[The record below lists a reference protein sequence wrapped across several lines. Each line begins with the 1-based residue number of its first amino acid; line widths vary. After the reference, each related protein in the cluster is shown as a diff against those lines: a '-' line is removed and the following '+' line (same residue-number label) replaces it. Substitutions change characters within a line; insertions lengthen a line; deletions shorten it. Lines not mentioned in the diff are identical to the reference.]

1 MLKLNHL
8 SLDADYYYIHFENSY
23 VATPVANSFTY
34 NTTPPSNST
43 GFEAEGNVALTHG
56 LSVFLNGT
64 VASAKYVSTA
74 TTPSLWVAG
83 APHDTETEG
92 ITYQNKIGDLGF
104 FIKRVGTQWN
114 DNMDASGY
122 LPHQAIPIDPFS
134 VANLFLNY
142 TLRNGSTFD
151 QSKVRLSFNNLFNNN
166 NATTAANTGAVAVPF
181 TPNGG
186 DQLTLVPGRSV
197 MVTFQMGF
205 GPNGR

>member
-1 MLKLNHL
+1 M
-8 SLDADYYYIHFENSY
+8 
-23 VATPVANSFTY
+23 
-34 NTTPPSNST
+34 
-43 GFEAEGNVALTHG
+43 
-56 LSVFLNGT
+56 
-64 VASAKYVSTA
+64 
-74 TTPSLWVAG
+74 
-83 APHDTETEG
+83 
-92 ITYQNKIGDLGF
+92 TYQNKIWDLGF
-104 FIKRVGTQWN
+104 FNKRVGTQWN
-114 DNMDASGY
+114 DNTDASGY
-122 LPHQAIPIDPFS
+122 LLHQAIPIDPFS